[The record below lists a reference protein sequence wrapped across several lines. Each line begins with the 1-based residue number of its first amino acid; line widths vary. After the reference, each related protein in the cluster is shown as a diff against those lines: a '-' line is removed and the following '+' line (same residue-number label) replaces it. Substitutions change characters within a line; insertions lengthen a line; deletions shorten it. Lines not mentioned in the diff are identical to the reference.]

1 MQEYSF
7 ALFYYNYY
15 NNHMKNT
22 FIYRALPT
30 MTITDEKIANYIDS
44 NYKNLSNMTSSQLAS
59 IVGVSQSSVIKFSQ
73 KLGYPSYKRMI
84 SDVTSDQ
91 QEDTLNEEL
100 DINEST
106 ATTIAKLQ
114 QAYNN
119 VFKLIP
125 QLNPTINIEKAA
137 KLINDCTCIKLF
149 AYNAR
154 ENYLAHYLANELLRI
169 GIQAIISSN
178 LTEMTAQAAI
188 SKSNEVFLIL
198 SKSGETREML
208 NFAKIARKNNAKVIS
223 ITRTQKNSLAKL
235 SDVNLK
241 TVEYRNRTY
250 MRERLVTASFMFL
263 IDLVTLSVIKLRPEI
278 ADRNISKTWLYTKP
292 SYVEPDE

>member
-1 MQEYSF
+1 M
-7 ALFYYNYY
+7 
-15 NNHMKNT
+15 
-22 FIYRALPT
+22 
-30 MTITDEKIANYIDS
+30 
-44 NYKNLSNMTSSQLAS
+44 
-59 IVGVSQSSVIKFSQ
+59 
-73 KLGYPSYKRMI
+73 
-84 SDVTSDQ
+84 
-91 QEDTLNEEL
+91 
-100 DINEST
+100 
-106 ATTIAKLQ
+106 
-114 QAYNN
+114 
-119 VFKLIP
+119 
-125 QLNPTINIEKAA
+125 
-137 KLINDCTCIKLF
+137 
-149 AYNAR
+149 
-154 ENYLAHYLANELLRI
+154 ANELLRI